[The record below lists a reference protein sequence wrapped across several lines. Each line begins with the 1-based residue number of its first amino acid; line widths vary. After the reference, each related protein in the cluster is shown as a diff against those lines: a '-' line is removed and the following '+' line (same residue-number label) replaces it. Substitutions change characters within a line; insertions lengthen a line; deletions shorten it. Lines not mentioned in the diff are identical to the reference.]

1 MQVIKRDGTVVDY
14 DRAKIAVAIGKANA
28 EMEAQER
35 ASGEEIESILSYI
48 EGKKK
53 KRMLVEDIQDIIE
66 EKLME
71 QGHYELAKTYI
82 IYRYNR
88 ALVRKANTTDEAILS
103 LISNSNKDV
112 MEENSNK
119 NALAAA
125 TQPSSR
131 AKCPKTSPAASSCP
145 KKFPRRTTRASCIST
160 TRITLSS
167 PFSTAASSISG
178 ICSITVRS

>member
-28 EMEAQER
+28 EMEEKER

-66 EKLME
+66 QKLME

-112 MEENSNK
+112 M
-119 NALAAA
+119 
-125 TQPSSR
+125 
-131 AKCPKTSPAASSCP
+131 
-145 KKFPRRTTRASCIST
+145 
-160 TRITLSS
+160 
-167 PFSTAASSISG
+167 
-178 ICSITVRS
+178 